1 MSLRGAG
8 SGGPAA
14 SGTAPA
20 WSPPRSLYVHV
31 PFCRSKC
38 AYCDFHSGP
47 LAAAPEGL
55 AARIVEASLE
65 RIDALAARFGSAQEA
80 AAGAASL
87 RGAGRGSR
95 FDTVYV
101 GGGTPTVLPRPLLA
115 RLLEGLAE
123 RAGSPREW
131 TVEANP
137 ESLDAEALAIFRGA
151 GATRI
156 SLGVQSLD
164 DGLLRLL
171 GRPAD
176 AAACETALRLAA
188 SSGLA
193 FSADLMA
200 GLPRKTRLRDEAA
213 RLLELGAG
221 HVSVYDLVLEEGTP
235 LEALLRRGELEL
247 PGEDEAADERGELED
262 FLASK
267 GFRRYEVSNYAP
279 PGAESLH
286 NLAYWRMD
294 SYLGVGPGAVSTLQ
308 AAGPP
313 GASLRIEE
321 ELSLEA
327 YAAGGAAGGATGDAM
342 GGAMGLE
349 TEIPPR
355 EAAFEAVMMG
365 FRTVFGVDARA
376 FEARFGFG
384 PGAFVGKSLRAWAE
398 RLVPAAPW
406 PEGCPGPA
414 PRLSGELALDGRGLD
429 LLNRFLQDCLGETEG
444 PSPSSA
450 F

>member
-1 MSLRGAG
+1 
-8 SGGPAA
+8 
-14 SGTAPA
+14 
-20 WSPPRSLYVHV
+20 
-31 PFCRSKC
+31 
-38 AYCDFHSGP
+38 
-47 LAAAPEGL
+47 
-55 AARIVEASLE
+55 
-65 RIDALAARFGSAQEA
+65 
-80 AAGAASL
+80 
-87 RGAGRGSR
+87 
-95 FDTVYV
+95 V

-188 SSGLA
+188 ASGLA
-193 FSADLMA
+193 VSADLMA

-221 HVSVYDLVLEEGTP
+221 HLSVYDLVLEEGTP
-235 LEALLRRGELEL
+235 LESLFRRGGLEL

-321 ELSLEA
+321 EPSLEA
-327 YAAGGAAGGATGDAM
+327 YAAGGAMGDAM
-342 GGAMGLE
+342 GGATGGAAGGATGLE

-384 PGAFVGKSLRAWAE
+384 LEAFVGKSLGAWAE

-414 PRLSGELALDGRGLD
+414 RRLPGEPALDGRGLD
-429 LLNRFLQDCLGETEG
+429 LLNRFLADCLGEIEG